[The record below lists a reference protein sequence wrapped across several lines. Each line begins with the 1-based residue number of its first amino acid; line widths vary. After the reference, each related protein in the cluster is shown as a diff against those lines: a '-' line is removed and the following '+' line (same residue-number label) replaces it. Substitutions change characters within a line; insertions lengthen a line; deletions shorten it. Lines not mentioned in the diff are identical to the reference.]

1 MSGIVSLF
9 NSNGEPIDRSLL
21 QQLTDCIAFRGPDA
35 QTIWINGKIGLG
47 HTLLRTTFE
56 SQREQQPLTLDDR
69 VWIVADA
76 RLDDRTELLQVLRD
90 RGTAVAEDAPDV
102 ELILHAYQ
110 IWDTACVDYLMGD
123 FAFIIWD
130 ERQQRLFCGR
140 DQFGIVPFYYAL
152 VNNTL
157 ICSNTLNCIRQ
168 HPQVSAKLNEQA
180 VGDFLLFGMNMEF
193 PTTIFTDIQR
203 LPPAHTLI
211 WSDGNLQIQ
220 RYWTLPRTLP
230 LIFYK
235 RRQEYVEH
243 FSHLFEQA
251 VADRLHSDRIATHIS
266 GGMDSTSIAAIAQKV
281 LSQKGKPVDF
291 QAFTMRERQMMPE
304 EDSYASMVA
313 QYIDLP
319 LNVIN
324 VEGSFF
330 VVPPEKPETPLPEPT
345 GIPARNSAI
354 DVAKRCAAQ
363 ARIVLTG
370 FGGDPG
376 LRFGEFYWLD
386 WWKHGLQREWLAVQ
400 LNYLLTYRRPQFYLR
415 RGLAYW
421 RKINKEQPSF
431 PTWFNPAFVQ
441 RLDLQARQQEMTA
454 ESIDKIARYGM
465 ANSPFWSNLFEQ
477 FDPGYN
483 GVAVKH
489 YYPFFDLRLVQY
501 LASIPP
507 VPWLVNKAI
516 LRESMQNSLPSAILN
531 RPKKVFPFPEK
542 YSQTMREMVEV
553 WIGDLLTATPNLSEY
568 VDSERVLGLL
578 KSSEPIN
585 PTNLFQIERTLAFAY
600 WLRSYGE
607 LTPRS
612 PVPSK

>member
-1 MSGIVSLF
+1 MSGIISLF
-9 NSNGEPIDRSLL
+9 NSNGEPINRSLL
-21 QQLTDCIAFRGPDA
+21 QQLTDYIAFRGPDA
-35 QTIWINGKIGLG
+35 QTIWSNGKIGLG

-76 RLDDRTELLQVLRD
+76 RLDDRTELLQVLHSQ
-90 RGTAVAEDAPDV
+90 GAVVAEDAPDV

-110 IWDTACVDYLMGD
+110 IWNTACVDRLMGD

-130 ERQQRLFCGR
+130 EPQQRLFCGR

-152 VNNTL
+152 VNKTL
-157 ICSNTLNCIRQ
+157 ICSNTLNCIRK
-168 HPQVSAKLNEQA
+168 HPQISAKLNEQA

-211 WSDGNLQIQ
+211 WADGNLQIQ

-251 VADRLHSDRIATHIS
+251 IADRSHSDRIATHIS

-281 LSQKGKPVDF
+281 LSQRGKPVDF

-324 VEGSFF
+324 VEGYLFA
-330 VVPPEKPETPLPEPT
+330 VPPEKPETPLPEPT

-354 DVAKRCAAQ
+354 EVAQRCAAH

-400 LNYLLTYRRPQFYLR
+400 LNYLLSYRRPQFYLR
-415 RGLAYW
+415 RGWAYW

-431 PTWFNPAFVQ
+431 PTWFNPAFVR

-501 LASIPP
+501 LAAIPP
-507 VPWLVNKAI
+507 VPWLVNKTI
-516 LRESMQNSLPSAILN
+516 LREAMQNSLPSAILN

-542 YSQTMREMVEV
+542 YEKTMREMVGV
-553 WIGDLLTATPNLSEY
+553 WIRDLLTATPNLSEY
-568 VDSERVLGLL
+568 VDSEQVLGLL

-585 PTNLFQIERTLAFAY
+585 PANLFQIERTLAFAY
-600 WLRSYGE
+600 WLRSYG
-607 LTPRS
+607 
-612 PVPSK
+612 